1 MPLLYS
7 RPARRRA
14 ARRLLATLA
23 RLAAR
28 AWAAL
33 LAAADRDDPAAG
45 ALWFRIRARIARRV
59 REVVAWVNAAA

>member
-28 AWAAL
+28 AGDAL
-33 LAAADRDDPAAG
+33 LDAADRGDAAAG

-59 REVVAWVNAAA
+59 REVLAWVNAAA

>member
-1 MPLLYS
+1 MPLLFS
-7 RPARRRA
+7 PIARRRA

-28 AWAAL
+28 AGAAL
-33 LAAADRDDPAAG
+33 LDAADRDDPAAG

-59 REVVAWVNAAA
+59 RQVLAWVVA